1 MKRFTTKALIAAL
14 LLTTAGCGNGG
25 APIPGP
31 PVGTPGSPGTPTPTP
46 PPSVF
51 TPPQQIALTSAQ
63 VQQVIAN
70 AAQEA
75 QARGIGATIAVVDRV
90 GNVLAVWQTNNADRT
105 LRVPDAFG
113 GAQFNTG
120 LQGLTLDATL
130 NAARFAAIAKAVTGA
145 YLSSGGNAFSTR
157 TASQIVQEHFPPS
170 AVAVGLES
178 GPLYGVQF
186 SSLPCSDLVARFNP
200 GGGSLYRTTA
210 GADVVSPG
218 LIGPKRTPL
227 GLSADPGGFP
237 LYINGVMVG
246 GVGVITDG
254 LYGIDR
260 EIRDVDRDN
269 DEAVAI
275 AATRGFEA
283 PANIR
288 AERITVDGTTLR
300 YTDIEVSQI
309 QASGPAPAFTTI
321 NGTIGAFQDTP
332 AYFTAAGGAR
342 PGTAYGTE
350 ASGIRAST
358 AAEFSNRD
366 AFVLTDGNGNNRFP
380 IRGGTEGNAQAL
392 TAAETRAILEEAFLV
407 MSAARAQIRQPLDS
421 RAEVSLSVVD
431 TNGAVL
437 GVVRS
442 PDAPIFGID
451 VSLQKARTAMFFSAP
466 FAAQQLLG
474 VPGRTSQLAFLG
486 LNTVTRGNRVAQ
498 YVPAT
503 RTFVND
509 PNFFTG
515 QIAFSNRAIGNLAR
529 PYFPD
534 GEIGRPN
541 GPLSPDIRGFN
552 PFSVGI
558 QSDLIVENV
567 VQHVLAG
574 LGAGPDTPSQC
585 TDLPNRN
592 LLANG
597 IQIFPG
603 SVPIYRGNQLV
614 GAIGISGD
622 GIDQD
627 DMISFLGTHNA
638 GVRLGGFGNAPVPIR
653 SDQLV
658 VRLPNAD
665 VRLRYVGCPFAPFI
679 GSNDQN
685 VCQGK

>member
-1 MKRFTTKALIAAL
+1 MKRSTSGIAIAAL
-14 LLTTAGCGNGG
+14 LLSSCGSGG
-25 APIPGP
+25 SPIPAP
-31 PVGTPGSPGTPTPTP
+31 PTATPGPTP
-46 PPSVF
+46 PPPAQRLFQDPAPLSLS
-51 TPPQQIALTSAQ
+51 QAQ
-63 VQQVIAN
+63 VQQVIAQ
-70 AAQEA
+70 AVQEA

-90 GNVLAVWQTNNADRT
+90 GNVLAVFATNGADQS

-120 LQGLTLDATL
+120 LQGLQLPAP
-130 NAARFAAIAKAVTGA
+130 AARFGAIAKAVTGA

-200 GGGSLYRTTA
+200 AGGSTFRNAATGVETA
-210 GADVVSPG
+210 TAG

-246 GVGVITDG
+246 GVGVMADG
-254 LYGIDR
+254 LYGLDR
-260 EIRDVDRDN
+260 EIRDVDRDD
-269 DEAVAI
+269 DEAIAI

-283 PANIR
+283 PAGIR
-288 AERITVDGTTLR
+288 AERISVDGTLLR
-300 YTDIEVSQI
+300 YTDVETSGLRSSG
-309 QASGPAPAFTTI
+309 QAPSFDSI
-321 NGTIGAFQDTP
+321 NGSVGRLQDAP
-332 AYFTAAGGAR
+332 AYFSAAGGVRA
-342 PGTAYGTE
+342 GVAYGTE
-350 ASGIRAST
+350 QSGIRAST

-366 AFVLTDGNGNNRFP
+366 AYVLTDGNGINRFP
-380 IRGGTEGNAQAL
+380 LRGGTEGGAGALSRAEVQAV
-392 TAAETRAILEEAFLV
+392 LEEAFKV

-451 VSLQKARTAMFFSAP
+451 VALQKARTAMFFSAS
-466 FAAQQLLG
+466 FAAQQLLA
-474 VPGRTSQLAFLG
+474 VPARTAPAG
-486 LNTVTRGNRVAQ
+486 LPATVTAGNRIPN
-498 YVPAT
+498 YVTAS
-503 RTFVND
+503 RTFFAD
-509 PNFFTG
+509 PNFFAG
-515 QIAFSNRAIGNLAR
+515 QFAFSNRAIGNMAR
-529 PYFPD
+529 PYYPD
-534 GEIGRPN
+534 GEVRRPN
-541 GPLSPDIRGFN
+541 GPLSPNIQGFS
-552 PFSVGI
+552 PFSTGL
-558 QSDLIVENV
+558 QSDLVVDNM

-574 LGAGPDTPSQC
+574 FGVGPDTASQC
-585 TDLPNRN
+585 TNLPNRQ
-592 LLANG
+592 LLGNG

-603 SVPIYRGNQLV
+603 SVPIYRGNTLV

-627 DMISFLGTHNA
+627 DMIAFLGTHNA
-638 GVRLGGFGNAPVPIR
+638 SARVGGVNNAPPPIR
-653 SDQLV
+653 SDQIV
-658 VRLPNAD
+658 QPTTG
-665 VRLRYVGCPFAPFI
+665 VRLRWVGCPFAPFL